1 MMRSMQHVEH
11 DLTWGQAPL
20 PTRDSALLR
29 MAAVMFV
36 LAAIVPLAITG
47 TASLSG
53 TLLFVAP
60 GLAAWLVRRRSLL
73 VALYLAQTAVY
84 FGLTSIILREDR
96 PPQLVAIVV
105 MWAFGAAAGAF
116 IGRGAAA
123 ARTDRD
129 WAPPRWP
136 HFALT
141 AGLIA
146 VQAILILSGQ
156 LGYEAQLTLGLTTPE
171 GLPGILATAAPVVS
185 LMLLISALGS
195 QRRVSGAA
203 LLPALEATVLA
214 LSGFRGTA
222 VFFIMAIV
230 FAGALT
236 LPRSSPWRR
245 SRRVI
250 VVASILAA
258 VAVANFVVGANV
270 RNVAATQLGVSSEG
284 TQLFSLDQALPVVT
298 TRLDEGAPLQ
308 AAIQFQDSLSVQE
321 AVSWTF
327 QVEALIPRFIW
338 PDKPVIDYAQRVS
351 VAVYGYQYGQ
361 TSSTITT
368 IGDTLVNFKIP
379 GMIIAAV
386 LLGFVLSLAER
397 RVRSSVGLASLVL
410 AAALSYAVA
419 GSQEEPLILVVAG
432 VLRNVLVAAVLWA
445 ASNAVYGWTA
455 RERAQG

>member
-1 MMRSMQHVEH
+1 MMLSMQHSEN
-11 DLTWGQAPL
+11 LTRGQAPL
-20 PTRDSALLR
+20 LTRDPSLLR
-29 MAAVMFV
+29 AAAVMFV
-36 LAAIVPLAITG
+36 LAAIVSLAITG

-60 GLAAWLVRRRSLL
+60 ALAAWLVRRRSLL

-116 IGRGAAA
+116 VVGRGAAA

-156 LGYEAQLTLGLTTPE
+156 VGYGAQLTLGLSTPE
-171 GLPGILATAAPVVS
+171 GLPGILATAGPVVS
-185 LMLLISALGS
+185 LMLLITALGS
-195 QRRVSGAA
+195 QRRVSGAV
-203 LLPALEATVLA
+203 LLTALEATVLA

-222 VFFIMAIV
+222 VYFIMAIV

-245 SRRVI
+245 SRRL
-250 VVASILAA
+250 VVVVSILAA
-258 VAVANFVVGANV
+258 VAVAGFIVGANV
-270 RNVAATQLGVSSEG
+270 RNVAATQLDVSSEG

-298 TRLDEGAPLQ
+298 RRLDEGAPLQ

-327 QVEALIPRFIW
+327 QVEALIPRFLW
-338 PDKPVIDYAQRVS
+338 PDKPVIDYGQRVS
-351 VAVYGYQYGQ
+351 VAVYGEYGR

-379 GMIIAAV
+379 GMIIAAI
-386 LLGFVLSLAER
+386 LLGFVLRLAER

-410 AAALSYAVA
+410 AAALSYAA
-419 GSQEEPLILVVAG
+419 TNQESPLILVVTD
-432 VLRNVLVAAVLWA
+432 VLRNILVAAVLWA
-445 ASNAVYGWTA
+445 ASNAVYRWTA
-455 RERAQG
+455 QRAS

>member
-1 MMRSMQHVEH
+1 M
-11 DLTWGQAPL
+11 

-116 IGRGAAA
+116 VVGRGAAA

-185 LMLLISALGS
+185 LMLLITALGS
-195 QRRVSGAA
+195 QRRVSGAV
-203 LLPALEATVLA
+203 PAYC
-214 LSGFRGTA
+214 SGGDSLGA
-222 VFFIMAIV
+222 VR
-230 FAGALT
+230 
-236 LPRSSPWRR
+236 LPRHGSLFHNGDSFRR
-245 SRRVI
+245 C
-250 VVASILAA
+250 AHLA
-258 VAVANFVVGANV
+258 
-270 RNVAATQLGVSSEG
+270 
-284 TQLFSLDQALPVVT
+284 
-298 TRLDEGAPLQ
+298 
-308 AAIQFQDSLSVQE
+308 
-321 AVSWTF
+321 
-327 QVEALIPRFIW
+327 
-338 PDKPVIDYAQRVS
+338 K
-351 VAVYGYQYGQ
+351 
-361 TSSTITT
+361 
-368 IGDTLVNFKIP
+368 
-379 GMIIAAV
+379 
-386 LLGFVLSLAER
+386 VLSLAPLATRDCCREHPGCR
-397 RVRSSVGLASLVL
+397 RRRR
-410 AAALSYAVA
+410 
-419 GSQEEPLILVVAG
+419 
-432 VLRNVLVAAVLWA
+432 LR
-445 ASNAVYGWTA
+445 
-455 RERAQG
+455 RRCEC